1 MANEKPRV
9 ATRREFMNKLIDP
22 YEPAKLGN
30 PNSNYSETITPG
42 VPEFNRS
49 YEISQKGDVDK
60 DVSVGFDE
68 MDTAIQYHF
77 ENKLELSVLQN
88 GQRRV
93 VPVVYGSPERWK
105 SIQADGYF
113 RDTEGKIQVPLVV
126 YRREGIEPVKSLG
139 NKLDGNLV
147 KNFMLVQK
155 SYNNKNMYG
164 NFSVLTNRVPEKSYN
179 VAPIPDYV
187 NVTYQCIVYTY
198 FVEQMNGLIEVIN
211 FASDSYWGNPSTYVF
226 RTKIDNYS
234 TAVEIQAGDDR
245 MVKSEFKL
253 TLSGYIIPDSLNR
266 EVAVANRLLGP
277 SQIQFGLETANSSE
291 IFNTQTAKGAIK
303 PLSAIQTPD
312 SVNVSIVNNIVNNN
326 GVSSADLDY
335 LATSVAK
342 TATTVTQTTATFPN
356 TYIKQPPTG
365 STLPAPTKDNFI
377 FYANGITIP
386 GKDITYLY
394 EVGSDVVVAIEPTT
408 LGYYLTNS
416 DGTAKEIIGVGKFG

>member
-30 PNSNYSETITPG
+30 PNSNYLDTITPG

-49 YEISQKGDVDK
+49 YEISQKGDVDT

-68 MDTAIQYHF
+68 MDAAIQYHF
-77 ENKLELSVLQN
+77 NNKLELSVLQN

-155 SYNNKNMYG
+155 GYSNKNIYG
-164 NFSVLTNRVPEKSYN
+164 NFSVLTNRLPEKSYN
-179 VAPIPDYV
+179 VTPIPDYV
-187 NVTYQCIVYTY
+187 NVTYQCVVYTY
-198 FVEQMNGLIEVIN
+198 FVEQMNGLIEAIN
-211 FASDSYWGNPSTYVF
+211 FASDSYWGDPSTYIF
-226 RTKIDNYS
+226 RTKIDSYS
-234 TAVEIQAGDDR
+234 TIVEIQAGDDR

-266 EVAVANRLLGP
+266 EVAVANRMLGP
-277 SQIQFGLETANSSE
+277 SQIQFGLETANSRR
-291 IFNTQTAKGAIK
+291 NTTRNK
-303 PLSAIQTPD
+303 TR
-312 SVNVSIVNNIVNNN
+312 NITKKTNKKLNNN
-326 GVSSADLDY
+326 FVYVTPVKNKS
-335 LATSVAK
+335 K
-342 TATTVTQTTATFPN
+342 MNTTRKVKN
-356 TYIKQPPTG
+356 
-365 STLPAPTKDNFI
+365 N
-377 FYANGITIP
+377 
-386 GKDITYLY
+386 
-394 EVGSDVVVAIEPTT
+394 
-408 LGYYLTNS
+408 TNS
-416 DGTAKEIIGVGKFG
+416 YSKEYIERMTAPILSSPPQPLTAAEKKIIEQI